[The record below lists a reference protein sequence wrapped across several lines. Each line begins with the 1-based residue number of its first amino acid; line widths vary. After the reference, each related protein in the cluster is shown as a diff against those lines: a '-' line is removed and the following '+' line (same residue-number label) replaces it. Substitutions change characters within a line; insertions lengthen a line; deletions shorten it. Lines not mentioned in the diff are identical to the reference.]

1 MGSEGSKLSPPGK
14 GRSSWPKRRKRAL
27 WKKQL
32 SASKAAKRL
41 KERKHGSQGTASPV
55 RHIHPVTYKPGE

>member
-1 MGSEGSKLSPPGK
+1 MGIGGSKLSSPGK
-14 GRSSWPKRRKRAL
+14 DRSNWPKRRKRAL

-41 KERKHGSQGTASPV
+41 KERKHGSLD
-55 RHIHPVTYKPGE
+55 PVTYKPGE